1 MQDEQIAWLREKAQR
16 PSYLMWTD
24 PADPQK
30 TPHGV
35 IGFSEPRP
43 HIIFIAITNSNE
55 YDRDGIVEK
64 DIRTLAIKDFT
75 VLMKVEIPSELLD
88 PTPITL

>member
-1 MQDEQIAWLREKAQR
+1 VQDEQIAWLREKGDK
-16 PSYLMWTD
+16 PYHIMWCDPTD
-24 PADPQK
+24 PKK
-30 TPHGV
+30 TQHAV

-43 HIIFIAITNSNE
+43 HIIFIAISNPHE
-55 YDRDGIVEK
+55 YDLGIVEK

-75 VLMKVEIPSELLD
+75 VLMKVEIPPELLD